1 MSPPQPRP
9 APPFALAPIQKWTP
23 ARLLD
28 GAPDLYGL
36 WPANDPE
43 PASERPRN
51 VSITGLIE
59 LG

>member
-1 MSPPQPRP
+1 MPTSQPRP
-9 APPFALAPIQKWTP
+9 APSPAHAAVHGWAP

-28 GAPDLYGL
+28 GAPDLYDL

-43 PASERPRN
+43 PASRPALS